1 MLVGVI
7 MAQPNQ
13 SKTRPPSIVLY
24 VTAGFVI
31 PCPGVLDILHL
42 LIRLLRQLWALYNG
56 ELKGKPD
63 LLHRGG
69 PVLCLENPFQVPRPG
84 QHQHRTSWSVQ

>member
-31 PCPGVLDILHL
+31 PCPGVFGYYICRCRIPGTTDDIF
-42 LIRLLRQLWALYNG
+42 A
-56 ELKGKPD
+56 
-63 LLHRGG
+63 
-69 PVLCLENPFQVPRPG
+69 VA
-84 QHQHRTSWSVQ
+84 SVILNKSPATRSV